1 MRRRSKRFSAPPTSD
16 WSARRRVS
24 GVAAELRRG
33 FKSEA
38 ERVAEQVRHD
48 LGLEPL
54 DRLDCFALADVWG
67 IPVVSLGEL
76 REDGASEA
84 SIRRLTSPDSGFSA
98 TTIVVGPRR
107 LIVYNPRHEAGR
119 KASSLAHELA
129 HVILEHEAAPAI
141 GVGGCRHWDGEQEA
155 EADWLGSALLV
166 PRNSARAWMLESE
179 DIEAGARNFG
189 VSLELFRWRINH
201 TGVMREV
208 QRLKREAHAARGT

>member
-1 MRRRSKRFSAPPTSD
+1 
-16 WSARRRVS
+16 
-24 GVAAELRRG
+24 VAAELRRG

-38 ERVAEQVRHD
+38 ERTAELVRRD

-54 DRLDCFALADVWG
+54 DRLDCFALAEAWG

-76 REDGASEA
+76 RDDGASEA
-84 SIRRLTSPDSGFSA
+84 SIGRLMSRDAGFSA

-141 GVGGCRHWDGEQEA
+141 GVGGCRHWDGVEEA

-166 PRNSARAWMLESE
+166 PRAGALAWMLESD
-179 DIEAGARNFG
+179 DIDAGARNFG
-189 VSLELFRWRINH
+189 VSVELFRWRINH
-201 TGVMREV
+201 TGVVRQADKE
-208 QRLKREAHAARGT
+208 KRSARVAR